1 MTRVIFVGIL
11 RTTHAEVIMLKDVVI
26 ISGLTVG
33 VICGAVTGIV
43 GGAMGIAGV
52 ATAIHLLMHT

>member
-1 MTRVIFVGIL
+1 MTRAKFIGIL
-11 RTTHAEVIMLKDVVI
+11 KSNSRGGFMLKDVVI

-52 ATAIHLLMHT
+52 ATVIHLLMHT